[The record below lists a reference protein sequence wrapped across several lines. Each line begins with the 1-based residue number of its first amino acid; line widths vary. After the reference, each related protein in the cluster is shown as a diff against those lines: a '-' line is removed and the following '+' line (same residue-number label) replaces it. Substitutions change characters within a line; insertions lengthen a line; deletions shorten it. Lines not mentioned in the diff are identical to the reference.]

1 MILPPPTSQYDQE
14 NEAQTRVQITR
25 HVDLLAASL
34 PVRCL
39 EATATWDPSS
49 VADGAVATTTVTCLG
64 AAPGDPVSVGF
75 TSALTGT
82 KLLWS
87 AHVEDADVVRVVLL
101 NKNGAAVDLGS
112 GTLTVMVW
120 KRR

>member
-1 MILPPPTSQYDQE
+1 MILPPPTREYAQE

-25 HVDLLAASL
+25 HVDQLAASL

-39 EATATWDPSS
+39 EARATWDPAS

-64 AAPGDPVSVGF
+64 AAVGDPVSVGF
-75 TSALTGT
+75 TANVAGT
-82 KLLWS
+82 NLLWT
-87 AHVEDADVVRVVLL
+87 AYVQAADVVRVVLL